1 MHKPCIDIIWSRSL
15 GDYLMLKGKPFAV
28 RPSISMEGWNL
39 AIKAAFCYTIDILFS
54 LKKNIRW
61 NTRYIISIICHMYG
75 NVSRTTAVQIWIF
88 KSPIRCSTYYSFF
101 FFFFYIILYINLSL
115 PFHGWFIF
123 HQQSKLHA
131 LHFLKFTVAL
141 VYRTTTLYDD
151 F

>member
-39 AIKAAFCYTIDILFS
+39 AIKAAFGYTIDILFS

-101 FFFFYIILYINLSL
+101 FFFLHHFIQKFITSLSWLVHL
-115 PFHGWFIF
+115 PSAKQATCSPF
-123 HQQSKLHA
+123 S
-131 LHFLKFTVAL
+131 
-141 VYRTTTLYDD
+141 
-151 F
+151 